1 MLSECESYLKI
12 SSPDRCVM
20 VDELSAYFY
29 FSTNL
34 CINYLYIKNIY
45 VKQSAVLAN
54 PQAGIEK
61 ITARCPKERLFCKG
75 IRGPR
80 SS

>member
-1 MLSECESYLKI
+1 MA
-12 SSPDRCVM
+12 
-20 VDELSAYFY
+20 DELSAYFY
-29 FSTNL
+29 FMTNL
-34 CINYLYIKNIY
+34 CIDYLYIKYIY

-61 ITARCPKERLFCKG
+61 IAARCPKAKLFSKG